1 MTHFQTVIDL
11 NEAEQHQLEAEASA
25 RQLPLPDLVRA
36 IILEHLQAS
45 KPVSRTDY
53 LSIVGLGHSGL
64 HNVAEQHDQYLG
76 QAIADEHLR

>member
-1 MTHFQTVIDL
+1 MTTFQTVIDL

-25 RQLPLPDLVRA
+25 RQLQLPELVRA
-36 IILEHLQAS
+36 IIVEHLQTS

-64 HNVAEQHDQYLG
+64 RNIAEQHDQYLG
-76 QAIADEHLR
+76 QAMDDEHLR